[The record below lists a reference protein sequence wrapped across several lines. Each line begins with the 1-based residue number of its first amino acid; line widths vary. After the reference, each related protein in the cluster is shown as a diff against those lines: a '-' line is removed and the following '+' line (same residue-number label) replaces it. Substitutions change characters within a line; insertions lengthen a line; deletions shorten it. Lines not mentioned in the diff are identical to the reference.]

1 MNSAPAAYLHSKRRS
16 FFLYLSHRLSLP
28 PSLPFSRSL
37 SLPPLFLSLSQSQAI
52 PLPFVVMHEMHEIL
66 FPWGQSVTH
75 TLFSA
80 TLFTTWVGCMIG
92 EVW

>member
-1 MNSAPAAYLHSKRRS
+1 MLLPLLPALKEMFCFSLTHT
-16 FFLYLSHRLSLP
+16 LSLS
-28 PSLPFSRSL
+28 PSLTLSL
-37 SLPPLFLSLSQSQAI
+37 SLSPHPPLFLSLSQSKAI

-66 FPWGQSVTH
+66 FPWEQSVSH

-80 TLFTTWVGCMIG
+80 ALFTTWVGCMIG